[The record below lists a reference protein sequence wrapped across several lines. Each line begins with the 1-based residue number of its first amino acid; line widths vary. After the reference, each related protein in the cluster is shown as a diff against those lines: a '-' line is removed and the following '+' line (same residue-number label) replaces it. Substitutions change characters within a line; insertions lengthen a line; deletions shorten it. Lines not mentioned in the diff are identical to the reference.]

1 MKIGLA
7 LAGGGARGIA
17 HAGAIRALE
26 ENGIHIDLIGGS
38 SSGSL
43 VSALYAMGYSP
54 KKIYKLFNRY
64 SKKIVKL
71 NNNVII
77 KEIGNYIFGRN
88 FKTKGIKDGIE
99 IEELFNKLALK
110 AGILKMSDIEMPLV
124 IPAVDIS
131 NSEKY
136 IFCSK
141 NTRYNNYI
149 NDIPVGV
156 AVRSSSSFPLVY
168 APCIYEEHIFL
179 DGGIL
184 ENIPAK
190 ELKRIGADKVISI
203 KFDSDTVDTNSN
215 VMDILMKTLDIMG
228 SKISEESLNESDVI
242 LTIPTDGTG
251 LLETDKAKLCY
262 NSGYET
268 VIKNIDN
275 IKRIL
280 DA

>member
-1 MKIGLA
+1 M
-7 LAGGGARGIA
+7 
-17 HAGAIRALE
+17 
-26 ENGIHIDLIGGS
+26 IGGS

-64 SKKIVKL
+64 AKKIVKL

-110 AGILKMSDIEMPLV
+110 VGIENINDIEMPLI

-131 NSEKY
+131 NSQKY
-136 IFCSK
+136 TFCSK
-141 NTRYNNYI
+141 ETKYKNYI
-149 NDIPVGV
+149 NNAPIGV

-168 APCIYEEHIFL
+168 APCIYGEHIFL

-184 ENIPAK
+184 ENVPAK

-203 KFDSDTVDTNSN
+203 KFDSDTVDTSSN

-228 SKISEESLNESDVI
+228 SKISEESLNESDIV

-251 LLETDKAKLCY
+251 LLETDKAKFCY

-268 VIKNIDN
+268 VINNIDK

-280 DA
+280 DS

>member
-17 HAGAIRALE
+17 HAGAIKALE
-26 ENGIHIDLIGGS
+26 ESNIHIDLIGGS

-43 VSALYAMGYSP
+43 VSALYAMAYSP
-54 KKIYKLFNRY
+54 KEIYKLFNKY
-64 SKKIVKL
+64 SRKIVKL

-110 AGILKMSDIEMPLV
+110 VGIENISDIEMPLV

-131 NSEKY
+131 NSQKY
-136 IFCSK
+136 TFCSK
-141 NTRYNNYI
+141 KTKYKNYI
-149 NDIPVGV
+149 NNAPIGV
-156 AVRSSSSFPLVY
+156 AVRASSSFPLVY

-184 ENIPAK
+184 ENVPAK

-203 KFDSDTVDTNSN
+203 KFDSDTVDIDSN

-228 SKISEESLNESDVI
+228 SKISEESLNESDIV

-251 LLETDKAKLCY
+251 LLETDKAKFCY

-268 VIKNIDN
+268 VINNIDK

-280 DA
+280 DF